1 MRHAAS
7 NDAAGTVYLVGAG
20 PGAADLLTVRAV
32 RLLQRADVVFHD
44 ALVDPEV
51 LALATRARR
60 VAVGK
65 RCGRHSTAQRFIE
78 RQLVEAARHHAV
90 VVRLKGGDPM
100 VFGRAQEEI
109 DALAAAG
116 VPVHVVPGV
125 TAACAAAAQLGRS
138 LTVRGRARSVVLLTP
153 RTGDGEPP
161 NAWARAAAGAD
172 TVALYMATHEAAAVI
187 DALLA
192 AGLSP
197 QRPAVLVESAS
208 TAAARALYGPLS
220 AVPALA
226 GALGGGPA
234 LLLIGEQFARSGA
247 ARGGRPEPHA
257 HNAPPAATR
266 TTSAAA
272 IAASV
277 AFSQP
282 R

>member
-1 MRHAAS
+1 MRHAAA
-7 NDAAGTVYLVGAG
+7 NDPAGTVYLVGAG

-51 LALATRARR
+51 LALATRARL
-60 VAVGK
+60 VSVGK

-78 RQLVEAARHHAV
+78 RQLIEAARHHAV

-116 VPVHVVPGV
+116 VPLHVVPGV

-172 TVALYMATHEAAAVI
+172 TAALYMAAHEAAAVLQ
-187 DALLA
+187 ALLA

-208 TAAARALYGPLS
+208 SATARALHGPLG
-220 AVPALA
+220 ALPALA

-234 LLLIGEQFARSGA
+234 LLLIGEQFAGPGA
-247 ARGGRPEPHA
+247 ARCEPYA
-257 HNAPPAATR
+257 QTAPPAATR